1 MRRSGHQ
8 PMKIAIT
15 HPFCW
20 PHVRRGS
27 ERQIE
32 IIATWLGGR
41 GHDVTY
47 FSTHPEREIVEETSY
62 GRRVLARSMRGIG
75 LLNIDERHTF
85 LLTSLRRLTSSDA
98 EIVHSFYY
106 TDSLAA
112 SLRRRNNKFRTI
124 LQLHGV
130 AVPGVSCH
138 RFLPPEAYMLG
149 EAFRRAD
156 ATVTC
161 SRFIAAQMEA
171 IYGVKARIISSAVDI
186 DAWTLGDGP
195 PGDRPVILAAAD
207 FTVRR
212 KGVRPLVRAFSRV
225 REVHPGAILQLSG
238 RMTKELESELR
249 ALAGAATCEGIE
261 FLGMGEPGDL
271 PRLYRQASLLALPA
285 MFEPSGGSMMEALA
299 SGAPVVAAGH
309 GGLPEYLE
317 PEVSVLVDPLGD
329 GEELSN
335 IEGLAEGL
343 LSGIELSR
351 TPGIRQRCRAY
362 AERYSVNA
370 LGGHFEDLYA
380 SLS

>member
-1 MRRSGHQ
+1 
-8 PMKIAIT
+8 MKIAIT

-20 PHVRRGS
+20 PNVRRGS

-41 GHDVTY
+41 GHDITY
-47 FSTHPEREIVEETSY
+47 FSTHPERDVVEETSY
-62 GRRVLARSMRGIG
+62 GRRILARSMRGID

-85 LLTSLRRLTSSDA
+85 LLTSLRRLASSDA

-112 SLRRRNNKFRTI
+112 SLRRRSNKFRTV

-130 AVPGVSCH
+130 AVPGVSCR

-149 EAFRRAD
+149 QALHRAD
-156 ATVTC
+156 AAVTC
-161 SRFIAAQMEA
+161 SQFVAAQMEE
-171 IYGVKARIISSAVDI
+171 IYRVKARVIHSAVDL

-195 PGDRPVILAAAD
+195 AGEHPVILAAAD

-212 KGVRPLVRAFSRV
+212 KGVRPLVKAFARV
-225 REVHPGAILQLSG
+225 REAHPGAILQLSG
-238 RMTKELESELR
+238 RMTKELENELR
-249 ALAGAATCEGIE
+249 VLAGASTCESIE

-271 PRLYRQASLLALPA
+271 SRLYRQANLFALPS
-285 MFEPSGGSMMEALA
+285 MLEPSGGSMMEALA
-299 SGAPVVAAGH
+299 SGAPVVAARH
-309 GGLPEYLE
+309 GGLPEYLA
-317 PEVSVLVDPLGD
+317 PEVSVLVDPLEG
-329 GEELSN
+329 GEELTN

-370 LGGHFEDLYA
+370 LGGQFEDLYA